1 MRRPEWVSHGI
12 LGNLLEV
19 GMNTRVV
26 MIAYSRV
33 DAVFAMYANA
43 LARRCQLAWLSGDW
57 QRSVALSAK
66 RKAPSVL
73 PSFLVGTP
81 SLGELLGG
89 LTLFTRCAYPL
100 LFAIFRISIIEYY
113 YICTLIIIV

>member
-33 DAVFAMYANA
+33 DAVFALYANA
-43 LARRCQLAWLSGDW
+43 LAKRCQLAWLSGDR
-57 QRSVALSAK
+57 QRPVALNAK

-89 LTLFTRCAYPL
+89 LLLFTRCAYPP
-100 LFAIFRISIIEYY
+100 IICYF
-113 YICTLIIIV
+113 